1 MLKVFW
7 FCEALVKSDH
17 TVAHSSWEFWP
28 CAGFV
33 GVPHHVDRSL
43 ALLVSD
49 YSFCLWSAWRRP
61 AGAAQKHKTS
71 R

>member
-28 CAGFV
+28 CDGFV

-49 YSFCLWSAWRRP
+49 YSFCP
-61 AGAAQKHKTS
+61 GAA
-71 R
+71 